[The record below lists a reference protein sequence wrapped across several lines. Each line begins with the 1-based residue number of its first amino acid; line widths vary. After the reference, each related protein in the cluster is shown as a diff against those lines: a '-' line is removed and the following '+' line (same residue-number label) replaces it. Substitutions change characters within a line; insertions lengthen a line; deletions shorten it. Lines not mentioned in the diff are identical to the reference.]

1 MTSLPHPAPDSAVPS
16 AAARIR
22 GCLAGL
28 LAADSQLRQDPASAA
43 RPADEAELALYTVD
57 GLVEALQWA
66 NDGVSADETACLWLA
81 YLRWARLRGLPVD
94 DGAPAAP
101 ARPLD
106 RLLAGTGAA
115 ARPDAPAGRA
125 LILSDMGTTG
135 RPVNP
140 AADDDGALLRSVPAG
155 LIPYIPEEAAARIAL
170 NGAALTHGH
179 PLAWHAAAALAAVV
193 HALAEGRAPQAA
205 VSAGV
210 GVAVSAPVPELARA
224 LASAEAE
231 GAAGRLPVP
240 APAGAGDGSGR
251 RADVVLAAA
260 VQAVL
265 AVAAGAQLPDAQ
277 LPDDQPADEEQ
288 NQPVGSSSAVRPAGP
303 AATSYRSAVRAAAAA
318 GGPVA
323 GAAAGALIGT
333 WLGDEA
339 VPAVS
344 AAEPAAA
351 LDLVAADLIR
361 VTGSAA
367 EG

>member
-1 MTSLPHPAPDSAVPS
+1 MTSLPRPEPESAVPS
-16 AAARIR
+16 AAGRIR

-28 LAADSQLRQDPASAA
+28 LAADSLLQPHPGGAG
-43 RPADEAELALYTVD
+43 RPTDEAELALYTVD

-81 YLRWARLRGLPVD
+81 YLRWARVRGLPVD

-106 RLLAGTGAA
+106 RLLAGAGAS

-125 LILSDMGTTG
+125 LTLPDMGTTG

-140 AADDDGALLRSVPAG
+140 GADDDGALLRSVPAG
-155 LIPYIPEEAAARIAL
+155 LIPYLPEEATARIAL

-193 HALAEGRAPQAA
+193 HALVEGRPPQAA
-205 VSAGV
+205 ASA
-210 GVAVSAPVPELARA
+210 AASLAASAPVPELARA
-224 LASAEAE
+224 LAAAQAE
-231 GAAGRLPVP
+231 GAAGRLPAADP
-240 APAGAGDGSGR
+240 AAEGGGR
-251 RADVVLAAA
+251 RADMVLAAA
-260 VQAVL
+260 VQSVL
-265 AVAAGAQLPDAQ
+265 AVASGAQLS
-277 LPDDQPADEEQ
+277 DDQVPDGEPERNRPGGADAA
-288 NQPVGSSSAVRPAGP
+288 GRPAGP
-303 AATSYRSAVRAAAAA
+303 AATIYRSAVQAAAAA

-333 WLGDEA
+333 WLGVDA
-339 VPAVS
+339 VPALS
-344 AAEPAAA
+344 AAEPAAEA
-351 LDLVAADLIR
+351 LEHVAAELIR
-361 VTGSAA
+361 VSGSAT